1 MVDFTPERVYYE
13 PDVLKYALGK
23 ELMGKYQGQG
33 IGTVEI
39 ENHNNIPEL
48 RAEPNAAFARLKKY
62 LVLGVR
68 KSLRFVPNE
77 KTSDYLVPYT
87 SSGCPAM
94 CLYCYLVCNYFQ
106 CAYLRVF
113 VNREQMMEKII
124 KTAQESPKQLVFE
137 IGSNSDLV
145 MENTV
150 TGNLNWTVERFKNC
164 RNGMLTFPTK
174 FHMVDGILGLPHRG
188 RVTVRMSVNPEYV
201 VKHIE
206 FGTSPLNKRIE
217 ALIRLHEAGYATGLL
232 IAPVVLLE
240 GWEKMYGELV
250 TYLADVLPPDLK
262 RGLKIEV
269 ILMTYGPTH
278 RAINEAAFPGAVSLY
293 DPGIMKPGGMRKY
306 RYEKDTA
313 AAAKDFLYNLIS
325 GTLSESEIAYI
336 C

>member
-1 MVDFTPERVYYE
+1 MVDFTPVKVFYE
-13 PDVLKYALGK
+13 ADTYKYALGK
-23 ELMGKYQGQG
+23 ELLAKYREQGVE
-33 IGTVEI
+33 TVEI
-39 ENHNNIPEL
+39 ASHNNIPEL
-48 RAEPNAAFARLKKY
+48 RAEPNEAFARLKKY

-68 KSLRFVPNE
+68 KSLRFIPNE

-113 VNREQMMEKII
+113 VNREQMMDKII
-124 KTAQESPKQLVFE
+124 RTAQQSPKELVFE

-150 TGNLNWTVERFKNC
+150 TGNLSWTIERFKNC
-164 RNGMLTFPTK
+164 RNGILTFPTK
-174 FHMVDGILGLPHRG
+174 FHMVDEFLNLPHRG

-206 FGTSPLNKRIE
+206 FGTSSLEKRIE
-217 ALIRLHEAGYATGLL
+217 ALQKLHEAGYAVGLL
-232 IAPVVLLE
+232 IAPVVLLD
-240 GWEKMYGELV
+240 GWEKMYEELLRH
-250 TYLADVLPPDLK
+250 LADALPPDLK

-278 RAINEAAFPGAVSLY
+278 KAINEAAFPGAVSLY
-293 DPGIMKPGGMRKY
+293 DPQIMKPGGMRKY
-306 RYEKDTA
+306 RYAKDTA
-313 AAAKDFLYNLIS
+313 EAAKDFLYGRI
-325 GTLSESEIAYI
+325 TQVLSESEIAYI